1 MYSRVPGLPSAAQTV
16 TDQSFPLDV
25 FFPAE
30 LIIPIDYLTRGLSIS
45 KQTKVPWKQLF
56 RKAPIW

>member
-1 MYSRVPGLPSAAQTV
+1 MVVQQCPGAAQV
-16 TDQSFPLDV
+16 ISDHSFSLDV
-25 FFPAE
+25 LCPAE
-30 LIIPIDYLTRGLSIS
+30 LTIPMNYLTRGLSIS